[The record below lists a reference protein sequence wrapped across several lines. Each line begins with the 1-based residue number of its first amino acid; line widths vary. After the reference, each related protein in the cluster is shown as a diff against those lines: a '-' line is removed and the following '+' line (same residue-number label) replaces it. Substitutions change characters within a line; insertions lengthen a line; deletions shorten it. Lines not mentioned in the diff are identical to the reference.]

1 MRWSAVVVLLA
12 SASACATRVTVAGGK
27 VELDEARVEVEPFEV
42 DQHAVTAREYA
53 RCVAAHACETVA
65 TGDPLCA
72 VREPEEPA
80 KCLRW
85 VDAAAYCTWRSAR
98 LPTDAERSLLDRS
111 AKGEPRPQLMCRE
124 PGRDNPFGLC
134 DLGGAVETWTTN
146 AAFDGPSQR
155 ASSAP
160 EDRTP
165 TLGARCVKSG
175 ALPRST
181 GVPKNLQTG
190 VRIIQVKPPD

>member
-1 MRWSAVVVLLA
+1 MRALLLVVLLA
-12 SASACATRVTVAGGK
+12 SACAARVTVAGGK
-27 VELDEARVEVEPFEV
+27 VELDDAHVEVEPFEV
-42 DQHAVTAREYA
+42 DQHVVTAEEYA
-53 RCVAAHACETVA
+53 RCAAARACTPIA
-65 TGDPLCA
+65 SDDPLCE
-72 VREPEEPA
+72 VREPGEPA

-85 VDAAAYCTWRSAR
+85 SDAAAYCAWRSAR

-111 AKGEPRPQLMCRE
+111 ARGEPHAQLMCRG

-146 AAFDGPSQR
+146 AAFDGPSER
-155 ASSAP
+155 ASAAP

-165 TLGARCVKSG
+165 TLGARCVRSG
-175 ALPRST
+175 ALPKST
-181 GVPKNLQTG
+181 GVPRYRQTG

>member
-1 MRWSAVVVLLA
+1 MRWSAVVVVLA
-12 SASACATRVTVAGGK
+12 LACATRVTVAGGN

-42 DQHAVTAREYA
+42 DQRAVTAEEYA
-53 RCVAAHACETVA
+53 RCVAAHACETIA
-65 TGDPLCA
+65 TDDPLCA
-72 VREPEEPA
+72 VGEPDEPV

-85 VDAAAYCTWRSAR
+85 VDASAYCTWRSAR

-111 AKGEPRPQLMCRE
+111 ARGEPHPQLLCRGT
-124 PGRDNPFGLC
+124 GRDNPFGLC

-146 AAFDGPSQR
+146 ASFDGPSER

-165 TLGARCVKSG
+165 TLGARCVHSR
-175 ALPRST
+175 ALPKPT
-181 GVPKNLQTG
+181 GVPKRLQTG
-190 VRIIQVKPPD
+190 VKIIQVKPPD